1 VLAVTVAAAG
11 WLLAGSMLGSLM
23 KVLVLYP
30 KYGPEV
36 TREVALESSR
46 RTLLSRGWMLSGEPD
61 IHLEHNFDAD
71 VFEGAPRQ
79 HYVFAFEGEPPP
91 ARRHLLSA

>member
-1 VLAVTVAAAG
+1 
-11 WLLAGSMLGSLM
+11 MLVSVM
-23 KVLVLYP
+23 RVLVLYP

-46 RTLLSRGWMLSGEPD
+46 RTLLSRGWKLSGEPD
-61 IHLEHNFDAD
+61 IDLEHNFDAD

-79 HYVFAFEGEPPP
+79 HYVVAFEGEPPP

>member
-1 VLAVTVAAAG
+1 VAAAG

-46 RTLLSRGWMLSGEPD
+46 RTLLSRGWKLSGEPD
-61 IHLEHNFDAD
+61 IDLEHNFDAD

-79 HYVFAFEGEPPP
+79 HYVVAFEAEPPP